1 MAIIRNLKGDNGGNS
16 AADKVKKFMLKRLRG
31 FFRPFL
37 LIGILVVILLLF
49 ILGIFDLGIEIA
61 SGENNPKL
69 IYETFDIEDVAEL
82 VEIKED
88 GNGGYYLDFI
98 DGIDEKL
105 REIVNKA
112 NKNGDY
118 HNLPTDIG
126 FLKRML
132 KAEVYTQFPD
142 LGGTV
147 PSDSVDGFQGAVQIR
162 RVTPNKEPGTM
173 KNTGKGETSNLE
185 QGEVD
190 EPIPVEDR
198 NDRNKLESWTEG
210 QKLKIIPIDANVYES
225 VQGYWQPMLQEGSQT
240 NEIKL
245 HKGDVVTY
253 LGDYTIH
260 NNGLSGV
267 QTVYVKI
274 RTGDNIE
281 GHVKLSCLEADL
293 TAETSAVNENF
304 KNGQDI
310 LVSSRAE
317 PARSGDK
324 IIGNA
329 GDSYKVA
336 IAAGRNND
344 DDSGV
349 VSSDG
354 SLVEEELTIE
364 VAEKV
369 EELLSEYKNI
379 EVIQTGSTSDD
390 RDGVKPED
398 RIELARNADP
408 DLCIQIYFAGGNE
421 TGVETIY
428 KEGDEISQQ
437 LAEILSENISSNMG
451 LSNLRKWN
459 RY

>member
-1 MAIIRNLKGDNGGNS
+1 MGIIRNLKGDNDGES
-16 AADKVKKFMLKRLRG
+16 AADKIKKFMMKRLRG
-31 FFRPFL
+31 FGRPFL
-37 LIGILVVILLLF
+37 IIGIIAVIILLF
-49 ILGIFDLGIEIA
+49 ILGVFDLGIEIA

-69 IYETFDIEDVAEL
+69 IYETLGIEDVAEL
-82 VEIKED
+82 IEIKED

-98 DGIDEKL
+98 EGIDDKL
-105 REIVNKA
+105 REIVNKV
-112 NKNGDY
+112 NKNADY
-118 HNLPTDIG
+118 HNLPTDIN
-126 FLKRML
+126 FLKRIL

-190 EPIPVEDR
+190 EPTSVEDR
-198 NDRNKLESWTEG
+198 NDINKLNSWTEG
-210 QKLKIIPIDANVYES
+210 QKLRVIPVSTHIYES
-225 VQGYWQPMLQEGSQT
+225 IQGYWQPMLQEGSQT
-240 NEIKL
+240 NQITL
-245 HKGDVVTY
+245 QKGDIVTY
-253 LGDYTIH
+253 LGEYTIN
-260 NNGLSGV
+260 NNGLTGT

-274 RTGDNIE
+274 RTEDSIE
-281 GHVKLSCLEADL
+281 GYIKLSSLEAALD
-293 TAETSAVNENF
+293 AEVSNVNESDTNV
-304 KNGQDI
+304 KVATI
-310 LVSSRAE
+310 SSRAE
-317 PARSGDK
+317 TTREGTRT
-324 IIGNA
+324 IGNA
-329 GDSYKVA
+329 GDTYTVA
-336 IAAGRNND
+336 IAAGRNSD
-344 DDSGV
+344 DDTGI
-349 VSSDG
+349 VSDDG
-354 SLVEEELTIE
+354 TLVEEELTIE

-369 EELLSEYKNI
+369 EELLAGYTNI